1 MVWITLA
8 AVAVILFLD
17 WALAAACTR
26 HERRRN
32 YEDLDEPDGTHEVTF
47 DADDHP
53 G

>member
-26 HERRRN
+26 HDRRQDF
-32 YEDLDEPDGTHEVTF
+32 EDLDEADGSHEVRF
-47 DADDHP
+47 DDDP
-53 G
+53 L